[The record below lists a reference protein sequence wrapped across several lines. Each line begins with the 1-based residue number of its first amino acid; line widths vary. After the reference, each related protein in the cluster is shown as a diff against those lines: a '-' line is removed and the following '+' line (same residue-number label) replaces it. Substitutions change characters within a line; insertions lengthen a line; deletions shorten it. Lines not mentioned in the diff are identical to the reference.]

1 MKAQTQRKKLHSFIR
16 LNDMR
21 LKVLKIMQYWDSE
34 RFYSPGVKDCGSG
47 VLIHALLHDDLEI
60 CLGFMWCPLCIPIC
74 ICFYCVWIWVYGC
87 TYLHKYI
94 HVHRHKQK
102 HTHKHQCNSSIHL
115 NDVWLRVLRFLST
128 EWGEVSLSR
137 WSPLTESGGS
147 GVQIR
152 AEFHDEFM
160 ISMGFILCPPKMCK
174 CV

>member
-1 MKAQTQRKKLHSFIR
+1 MQVQTQRKKLHSFIR
-16 LNDMR
+16 LNDMW
-21 LKVLKIMQYWDSE
+21 LKVLDYAVWDSE
-34 RFYSPGVKDCGSG
+34 WFYSPGVKDCGSG

-74 ICFYCVWIWVYGC
+74 ICLYFVWIWVYVC
-87 TYLHKYI
+87 SYLHKYI

-137 WSPLTESGGS
+137 WSPFTESGWS
-147 GVQIR
+147 GVQIC

-160 ISMGFILCPPKMCK
+160 TSMGFILCPPKMCM